1 DRQPI
6 FSSLLTI
13 DTFETYEKLSNN
25 YLQTIHYIE
34 NELEKTIEQF
44 QDIGLIRQYNNR
56 LNDIKQQI
64 IQIELNIK
72 KSIDHLQ
79 KGLNEQNILQNKILL
94 IIEDLNDCESQLT
107 NRISMKEYQIQQTL
121 QEVQIMLANIE
132 SIFDDIIIQSKTLE
146 QEYSIAQQQ
155 TQIKDIQLRTQ
166 RVSRLIQ
173 ETSQYLDIIHNKKQE
188 CEKLLDQLTN
198 WLELKQSTYANLLD
212 LPFENDSLSL
222 ESK

>member
-1 DRQPI
+1 QRSSTRQFVQLNIYQIQIQEQLTIVQHPPNIITSKFIKQRIEQLHQDILSLKDEIESILEKENETTSIQIKIDNLIENLQNEFDRQPI

-79 KGLNEQNILQNKILL
+79 QGLNEQNILQNKILL

-121 QEVQIMLANIE
+121 Q
-132 SIFDDIIIQSKTLE
+132 
-146 QEYSIAQQQ
+146 
-155 TQIKDIQLRTQ
+155 
-166 RVSRLIQ
+166 
-173 ETSQYLDIIHNKKQE
+173 
-188 CEKLLDQLTN
+188 
-198 WLELKQSTYANLLD
+198 
-212 LPFENDSLSL
+212 
-222 ESK
+222 

>member
-1 DRQPI
+1 
-6 FSSLLTI
+6 
-13 DTFETYEKLSNN
+13 TFETYEKLSNN

-79 KGLNEQNILQNKILL
+79 QGLNEQNILQNKILL

-173 ETSQYLDIIHNKKQE
+173 
-188 CEKLLDQLTN
+188 
-198 WLELKQSTYANLLD
+198 
-212 LPFENDSLSL
+212 
-222 ESK
+222 